1 MALTSGTK
9 LGPYQVIAPIGA
21 GGMGEVYRARD
32 AALERDV
39 AVKVLPTVVSED
51 PDRLRR
57 FKQEAQA
64 TAALNH
70 PNILAIFHVGEQ
82 NGTPY
87 IVSEL
92 LEGESLRQRLQAGPL
107 PVRKAIDYAVQVARG
122 LAAAHNRGII
132 HRDLKPENIFLTRDG
147 RAKILDFG
155 LAKLSRPEEGASN
168 SDSPT
173 LTRHSEPDV
182 VLGTVGY
189 MSPEQLRGQSAG
201 PASDLFSFGAILYE
215 MLAGKG
221 AFCGTSAADIMSA
234 ILKED
239 PAHLVEVNRQI
250 PPAVERIVRHCLEK
264 NPEERFQSA
273 QDVKIQLEWIE
284 ERAPAKQRTGRWG
297 RWPALLVIA
306 ALAIALAASIFW
318 GFHRGLQ
325 AVESV
330 RLRSSLLPPLG
341 TSYQPYGFALSPD
354 GTRLAF
360 VGVDKDGQTALYV
373 RSLASTATQAF
384 PGTSEA
390 SYPFWAPD
398 SRSIAFFAE
407 RQLKALDLASGNVQN
422 VTEAPLGLGGT
433 WNQDDVILFATIAG
447 PLLRVSAAGG
457 RATPVTAI
465 TVGGHRWPWFLP
477 DGRHFIFCEDRSTAN
492 NPRGNGIFL
501 ASLDSARARL
511 ISQDLPCDTQYAAGH
526 LLYLHDRN
534 LMTQPFDAERGV
546 ITGTAVPVTGQE
558 IETDPAFGRAGFT
571 SAATGELVFQSAAD
585 LASRLVWFDA
595 SGKAVGRI
603 SETGLKD
610 PRLSPDGQR
619 VAVSSD
625 DAHNGSRFIRVYD
638 LKRGVSTRLTD
649 SGQEEFPLWS
659 PDGKSVMYL
668 GRPRGGDAC
677 IYRVA
682 ADASAPPVTVLKGPI
697 LANDW
702 HDGWIVYMNF
712 EKGFPSLWANN
723 LDTRERRQLGEGS
736 EAQFSPDGKW
746 IAFATGISGQGGQV
760 YVETFPGPG
769 PRIQISNQG
778 GGQPQWSRN
787 GHQLFYIQAD
797 RKLMVVDLELRND
810 QINASAPRLVFQTRI
825 TAPHIALFQYAVAGD
840 GRFLVNSLPTES
852 PSALTLLTNAIS
864 TK

>member
-1 MALTSGTK
+1 
-9 LGPYQVIAPIGA
+9 
-21 GGMGEVYRARD
+21 MGELYRARD
-32 AALERDV
+32 AALGRDV
-39 AVKVLPTVVSED
+39 AIKVLPTVFSED
-51 PDRLRR
+51 ADRLWR

-82 NGTPY
+82 NGIPY

-92 LEGESLRQRLQAGPL
+92 LEGESLRERLRAGPL

-122 LAAAHNRGII
+122 LAAAHNKGII

-155 LAKLSRPEEGASN
+155 LAKLTRPEAHASN

-189 MSPEQLRGQSAG
+189 ISPEQLRGQSAG
-201 PASDLFSFGAILYE
+201 PASDLFSFGAIFYE
-215 MLAGKG
+215 MLAGKR
-221 AFCGTSAADIMSA
+221 AFCGSTAAEIMSA

-239 PAHLVEVNRQI
+239 PTDLVELQHHI
-250 PPAVERIVRHCLEK
+250 PPAVERIVRQCLEK

-273 QDVKIQLEWIE
+273 QDVKIQLQWIE
-284 ERAPAKQRTGRWG
+284 ETAPAKPRTRRWALD
-297 RWPALLVIA
+297 WPALLVIG
-306 ALAIALAASIFW
+306 ALAIALAVSMFW
-318 GFHRGLQ
+318 GFRRGLKE
-325 AVESV
+325 VESV

-341 TSYQPYGFALSPD
+341 TSYQPYSFALSPD

-373 RSLASTATQAF
+373 RSLASAATQSFA
-384 PGTSEA
+384 GTSEA

-398 SRSIAFFAE
+398 SRRIAFFAE
-407 RQLKALDLASGNVQN
+407 RQLKALDLASGNVQV

-433 WNQDDVILFATIAG
+433 WNQDDVILFAMIAG

-457 RATPVTAI
+457 TATPVTAI
-465 TVGGHRWPWFLP
+465 SGAGGHRWPWFLP

-492 NPRGNGIFL
+492 NPRGNGIFF
-501 ASLDSARARL
+501 ASLDSAPARL

-526 LLYLHDRN
+526 LLFLHDRN
-534 LMTQPFDAERGV
+534 LMTQPFDAERGI
-546 ITGTAVPVTGQE
+546 ITGAAVPVTGQE
-558 IETDPAFGRAGFT
+558 VETDPAFGGAGFT
-571 SAATGELVFQSAAD
+571 SAGTGELVFQSAAD
-585 LASRLVWFDA
+585 LGSRLIWFDA
-595 SGKAVGRI
+595 SGKAIGRI
-603 SETGLKD
+603 SETGLMD
-610 PRLSPDGQR
+610 PRLSPDGQH

-625 DAHNGSRFIRVYD
+625 DAHNGSRLIRAHD

-659 PDGKSVMYL
+659 PDGKSVVYL
-668 GRPRGGDAC
+668 GRPHVGDAC
-677 IYRVA
+677 ICRVA

-702 HDGWIVYMNF
+702 HDNWIVYMNF
-712 EKGFPSLWANN
+712 EKGFPSLWVYN
-723 LDTRERRQLGEGS
+723 LDSRERRELGDGS

-746 IAFATGISGQGGQV
+746 IAFTAGASAQGGQV

-769 PRIQISNQG
+769 PRIQISSQG

-787 GHQLFYIQAD
+787 GHQLFYVQAD
-797 RKLMVVDLELRND
+797 RKLMVVNLELRND
-810 QINASAPRLVFQTRI
+810 GINASAPSVVFQTRI
-825 TAPHIALFQYAVAGD
+825 TAPHIALFQYAVAAD

-864 TK
+864 AK